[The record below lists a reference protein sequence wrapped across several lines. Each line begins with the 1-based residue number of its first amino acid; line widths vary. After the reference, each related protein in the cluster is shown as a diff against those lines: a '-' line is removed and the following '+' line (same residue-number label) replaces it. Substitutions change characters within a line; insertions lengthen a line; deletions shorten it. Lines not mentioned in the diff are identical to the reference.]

1 MKKGFTLI
9 ELLAVIVLL
18 GIIGFIAIPN
28 SFKLILNSK
37 QKLYETQVKVIEDSA
52 RKWGI
57 EHINQLS
64 ETEALYL
71 SVEDLIN
78 EGMIEQRS
86 IKDPRNSNEEMSG
99 CVVIEYNL
107 AYSVYEY
114 NYNDLSCSEL
124 VS

>member
-1 MKKGFTLI
+1 MEKGFTLI

-18 GIIGFIAIPN
+18 GVIGYIAIPT

-57 EHINQLS
+57 ENINELS
-64 ETEALYL
+64 ETEKVYL

-78 EGMIEQRS
+78 EGIIEQRS
-86 IKDPRNSNEEMSG
+86 IKDPRNANNEMNG
-99 CVVIEYNL
+99 CIIIEYNL
-107 AYSVYEY
+107 TYSIYEY